1 MIDIK
6 NITKSFGSLQVLKGI
21 DLHINRGEVVSIVGP
36 SGAGK
41 TTLLQIIGTLDRP
54 DSGSVFV
61 DDIDVTNLS
70 QKRLSDFR
78 NKHIG
83 FVFQFHQLLPE
94 FTAIENVM
102 IPAYIAGISQREAK
116 QRAQELLEFMGLND
130 RASHKPNELSGGEK
144 QRVAVARALINK
156 PAVILADEP
165 SGSLD
170 SKNKE
175 ELHQLFFDLR
185 DKFGQTFVIV
195 THDELLASI
204 TDRTIHLKDGML
216 ESPIDPINNTL
227 RVVKRVDF
235 GFYLDGGDEGE
246 ILLPKRY
253 VPKGLNIG
261 DDITVFIYL
270 DQDEKLVATTQE
282 PLAKVGEFAWLEC
295 AWTNEYGAFLNWGL
309 MKDLF
314 CPFREQ
320 KQRMQKGQRYYVYI
334 MEDEKTHRLMATA
347 KVERYQKHDGYQRA
361 LDFSDELL
369 RYLQEHGG
377 HCALGDKSPAD
388 EIAACFGVSKKIY
401 KKAIGDLYRRRL
413 ITISDE
419 GIALV

>member
-1 MIDIK
+1 MIKLGD
-6 NITKSFGSLQVLKGI
+6 
-21 DLHINRGEVVSIVGP
+21 
-36 SGAGK
+36 
-41 TTLLQIIGTLDRP
+41 
-54 DSGSVFV
+54 
-61 DDIDVTNLS
+61 
-70 QKRLSDFR
+70 
-78 NKHIG
+78 
-83 FVFQFHQLLPE
+83 
-94 FTAIENVM
+94 
-102 IPAYIAGISQREAK
+102 Y
-116 QRAQELLEFMGLND
+116 
-130 RASHKPNELSGGEK
+130 
-144 QRVAVARALINK
+144 
-156 PAVILADEP
+156 
-165 SGSLD
+165 
-170 SKNKE
+170 
-175 ELHQLFFDLR
+175 
-185 DKFGQTFVIV
+185 
-195 THDELLASI
+195 
-204 TDRTIHLKDGML
+204 
-216 ESPIDPINNTL
+216 NTL

-270 DQDEKLVATTQE
+270 DQDEKPVATTQE

-347 KVERYQKHDGYQRA
+347 KVERYQKHDSYQRA